1 MPIFILFPCVVVN
14 VMIRLCSHECYFNH
28 LFDDETRPVNC
39 EFVKAIGSWEKV
51 AYMIYVWDYATNSYF
66 SIAYNTV
73 MKNLQKNV
81 RFFAKH
87 KVTGVF
93 EEYVGSRY
101 TGLFPQIKQYMLGAV
116 LWNPD
121 MDYEAE
127 LEKAFGFFSG
137 AF

>member
-1 MPIFILFPCVVVN
+1 
-14 VMIRLCSHECYFNH
+14 
-28 LFDDETRPVNC
+28 
-39 EFVKAIGSWEKV
+39 
-51 AYMIYVWDYATNSYF
+51 MIYVWDNATNSYF

-101 TGLFPQIKQYMLGAV
+101 MGLFPQIRQYMSGAV

-127 LEKAFGFFSG
+127 IEKAFGFFFGRVLSKK
-137 AF
+137 